1 MERSVRPWCE
11 TGTVAGQTFLSEHF
25 SQGFFPTKVIPTEFS
40 IVKDNKNIF
49 ILKSYCTDILVI
61 YKDKLYRASDT
72 NEGDFSSTTLKHCR
86 SFVNQYIISD
96 VCHKKEFLALDTI
109 NINDLLLDR
118 I

>member
-1 MERSVRPWCE
+1 MNFLCSSELIPSGSQKSFYGKAKVE
-11 TGTVAGQTFLSEHF
+11 TW
-25 SQGFFPTKVIPTEFS
+25 I
-40 IVKDNKNIF
+40 KDKKNIF

-72 NEGDFSSTTLKHCR
+72 CEGDFSLTTLKHCR

>member
-1 MERSVRPWCE
+1 MCRFLNCTELTPSTSQKSFYGKAKVE
-11 TGTVAGQTFLSEHF
+11 TW
-25 SQGFFPTKVIPTEFS
+25 I
-40 IVKDNKNIF
+40 KDNKNIF

-72 NEGDFSSTTLKHCR
+72 CEGDFSSTTLKHCH
-86 SFVNQYIISD
+86 SFLNQYIISD

-109 NINDLLLDR
+109 NVNDLLLDR

>member
-1 MERSVRPWCE
+1 MRFLCSSELIPSCNQKSFYGKAKVE
-11 TGTVAGQTFLSEHF
+11 TW
-25 SQGFFPTKVIPTEFS
+25 I
-40 IVKDNKNIF
+40 KDNKNIF

-72 NEGDFSSTTLKHCR
+72 YEGDFSSTTLKHCR

-109 NINDLLLDR
+109 NVNDLLLDR

>member
-1 MERSVRPWCE
+1 MRFLCSSELIPSGNQKSFYGKAKVE
-11 TGTVAGQTFLSEHF
+11 TW
-25 SQGFFPTKVIPTEFS
+25 I
-40 IVKDNKNIF
+40 KDNKDIF

-109 NINDLLLDR
+109 NINNLLLGR

>member
-1 MERSVRPWCE
+1 MKFLCSSELIPSGNQKSFYGKAKVE
-11 TGTVAGQTFLSEHF
+11 TW
-25 SQGFFPTKVIPTEFS
+25 I
-40 IVKDNKNIF
+40 KDNKNIF

-72 NEGDFSSTTLKHCR
+72 CEGDFSSTTLKHCR

-96 VCHKKEFLALDTI
+96 VCHKKEFLALDAI
-109 NINDLLLDR
+109 CISDLLLGR

>member
-1 MERSVRPWCE
+1 MYRFLNCTELTPSTSQKSFYGKAKVE
-11 TGTVAGQTFLSEHF
+11 TW
-25 SQGFFPTKVIPTEFS
+25 I
-40 IVKDNKNIF
+40 KDNKNFF
-49 ILKSYCTDILVI
+49 ILKSYGIPILVV

-72 NEGDFSSTTLKHCR
+72 CEGDFSSTTLKHCR

-109 NINDLLLDR
+109 NVNDLLLDR